1 VTLSIYGLRA
11 IASGVAAASQS
22 AIEIHL
28 YVFQNLADGFS
39 ISLRSRSFSP
49 DIPPITDRFRFALIG
64 WVVPLT
70 HPTLWGLFAMSQN
83 EDDPK
88 LCPWCGAVLRIT
100 IGSDVCDATGCTY
113 INGLETIYDMSDDNE
128 DPQDD

>member
-1 VTLSIYGLRA
+1 VVTLSIYGLRA

-70 HPTLWGLFAMSQN
+70 HPTLWGLFAMD
-83 EDDPK
+83 EEKDPDEGK
-88 LCPWCGAVLRIT
+88 PWVDPNCH
-100 IGSDVCDATGCTY
+100 VCDERLVYFDRDTWVCPFCS
-113 INGLETIYDMSDDNE
+113 IDDE
-128 DPQDD
+128 DED